1 MRLIDDHSIEA
12 DLDSRQVVWFG
23 RRGSI
28 RVSGTLGASGAL
40 ALHWRPTEKSPD
52 VKVADLMVGNNEI
65 NPDAGWLFIRF
76 AAGSEAPSGVTV
88 DLFERPLG
96 Y

>member
-1 MRLIDDHSIEA
+1 MRLIDNHIAEA
-12 DLDSRQVVWFG
+12 NLDSRQVVWFG

-28 RVSGTLGASGAL
+28 RVSGSLGTSGAL
-40 ALHWRPTEKSPD
+40 ALHWRPTEQSPD
-52 VKVADLMVGNNEI
+52 VKVADLMSGNNEI
-65 NPDAGWLFIRF
+65 NPDSGHLFVRF
-76 AAGSEAPSGVTV
+76 AAGSDAPSLTV